1 MNLRLAFRLSIYLMV
16 AAGHLALALTPEIPR
31 LHAAL
36 LLVGLGLAWL
46 SETSSR
52 RLPLWFWN
60 WALSLLLLAC
70 LIYGVWFAEFFF
82 KAGIYFV
89 AYLAAARVFRLDT
102 SRDYWTLF
110 VLTLMELCAASILTI
125 SVSFLFSLL
134 IYLVAATLA
143 LILFNLYGE
152 AARAESGGQ
161 ARRFLDRPWINSSF
175 LLSTS
180 GLALGLFAAT
190 FALFF
195 FIPRVSRT
203 FFRWST
209 RTHPLISGFSET
221 VRLGEVGRIKLDPTP
236 VMRVRIKGDT
246 EPREGLLWRGNALD
260 SYDGRAWRDSLGY
273 TAYNA
278 SYGTWAQ
285 VKRASPLKEQ
295 IEQEIYLEP
304 TESTVLFA
312 LDRAESFYM
321 PHPLA
326 PITTIIIHQNDYYTL
341 PLSTP
346 LYDRLLY
353 NARSRMPLFN
363 ARQLRQAW
371 DQADARAVR
380 EELEPYLQLPKTGTE
395 RIAALAQQVVGDL
408 RNPYDQVLALEKFL
422 EENFTYSL
430 EPMETVSPNPL
441 EDFLLVTRRGY
452 CEHYATALAIMLRT
466 LGVPSRIVNGFQRG
480 AWNSY
485 EQFYLVR
492 QSDAH
497 TWVEVYFPG
506 PGWVPFDPTPVSS
519 ITYERTATVW
529 SLLLDR
535 LDALRYRWDRY
546 VVDLTLRDQVQ
557 GFRSF
562 QARSF
567 QVSNQ
572 LLRLPGLLVPMLQ
585 GFFGLNRQLA
595 WAFLLAAAGALCVY
609 LYRAMK
615 RIRLTGGVRPSLR
628 PEAKE
633 ALALYRRM
641 LAALRGL
648 KLHPGAAET
657 ALEFA
662 SRAAARAEALANPVQ
677 ALTDLYQRVRF
688 GEHGLSNSD
697 RALAEAALR
706 ELRKVRARVR
716 AGAGSARPPDRSQ
729 RA

>member
-1 MNLRLAFRLSIYLMV
+1 MNLRLAFRLSTYLMV
-16 AAGHLALALTPEIPR
+16 AAGHLALALTPEIPPA
-31 LHAAL
+31 HSAL
-36 LLVGLGLAWL
+36 LFALLVPAWL
-46 SETSSR
+46 SETYSR
-52 RLPLWFWN
+52 RLPIWFWN

-70 LIYGVWFAEFFF
+70 LFYGIWFAEFFF

-89 AYLAAARVFRLDT
+89 AYLAAARIFRRDT
-102 SRDYWTLF
+102 PRDYWTLF

-125 SVSFLFSLL
+125 SISFLLSLL
-134 IYLVAATLA
+134 IYLLAATLT
-143 LILFNLYGE
+143 LILFNLHGE
-152 AARAESGGQ
+152 AGRAESGGQ
-161 ARRFLDRPWINSSF
+161 ARRFLERPWINSSF

-190 FALFF
+190 FAIFF
-195 FIPRVSRT
+195 FIPRMSRT

-221 VRLGEVGRIKLDPTP
+221 VQLGEVGRIKLDPTP
-236 VMRVRIKGDT
+236 VMRVRIKDDT

-278 SYGTWAQ
+278 AYGAWAQ
-285 VKRASPLKEQ
+285 VKPASPLEEQ

-312 LDRAESFYM
+312 LERVESFYM

-326 PITTIIIHQNDYYTL
+326 PITTVIIHQNDYYTL

-353 NARSRMPLFN
+353 HARSRMPRSN

-371 DQADARAVR
+371 DQADPAAVR
-380 EELEPYLQLPKTGTE
+380 EELQPYLYLPKGTE
-395 RIAALAQQVVGDL
+395 RIAALAQEIAGNL
-408 RNPYDQVLALEKFL
+408 PNPYDQVVALEKFL
-422 EENFTYSL
+422 DQNFTYSL
-430 EPMETVSPNPL
+430 EPVAVASANPL
-441 EDFLLVTRRGY
+441 EDFLFSTRRGY

-466 LGVPSRIVNGFQRG
+466 LGVPTRIVNGFQRG
-480 AWNSY
+480 AWNTFENY
-485 EQFYLVR
+485 YLVR

-506 PGWVPFDPTPVSS
+506 LGWLPFDPTPVSS
-519 ITYERTATVW
+519 ITYERTETVW
-529 SLLLDR
+529 SLLRDR

-546 VVDLTLRDQVQ
+546 VVDLTLRDQVH
-557 GFRSF
+557 GFRAF

-567 QVSNQ
+567 QVSNR
-572 LLRLPGLLVPMLQ
+572 LLRLPDRFVPMLQ
-585 GFFGLNRQLA
+585 GWFGLNRQVALA
-595 WAFLLAAAGALCVY
+595 LLLAVAGALGIY

-615 RIRLTGGVRPSLR
+615 KFRLTGGGRPSLR
-628 PEAKE
+628 PEARE
-633 ALALYRRM
+633 ALAFYRRM
-641 LAALRGL
+641 LKALRGL
-648 KLHPGAAET
+648 RLKPGEAET

-662 SRAAARAEALANPVQ
+662 SRAAARAEALQKPMHV
-677 ALTDLYQRVRF
+677 LTDLYQRARF
-688 GEHGLSNSD
+688 GEYAFSSLD
-697 RALAEAALR
+697 RAGAEAALK
-706 ELRKVRARVR
+706 ELRKIIARGR
-716 AGAGSARPPDRSQ
+716 AGVGSARSPYRSQ